1 MNSRNVADAI
11 LSIPPEV
18 IFLLTESPLQ
28 SASVLAPSENLLDL
42 PVATPQNVAVNVAE
56 CGGAHGSKRHH
67 VRTRNKRL
75 R

>member
-1 MNSRNVADAI
+1 MKSRNVADAL
-11 LSIPPEV
+11 LSSSPEV

-28 SASVLAPSENLLDL
+28 SASGYAPSEILLDL

-56 CGGAHGSKRHH
+56 SVGAHGSKRHH
-67 VRTRNKRL
+67 VRPRIKRL